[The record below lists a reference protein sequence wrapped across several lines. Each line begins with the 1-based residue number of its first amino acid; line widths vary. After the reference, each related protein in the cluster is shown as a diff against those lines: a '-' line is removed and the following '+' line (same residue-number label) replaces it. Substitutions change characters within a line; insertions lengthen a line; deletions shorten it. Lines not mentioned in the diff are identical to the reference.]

1 MILAYRKS
9 RNTLIAMLLVT
20 AVLTALILLLH
31 KSGFDGEREL
41 LAVIVASLGFFISI
55 SVSRLIMN
63 SEILSLRYMLT
74 NAIKLD
80 KCAVELERASR
91 KMKRKSE
98 DRFQTAVQAADAM
111 SMIGRADDA
120 VDLIISTASDNP
132 TPEHTTQALIS
143 ALRYSLLKGDMSA
156 ASDYAAKARKAVE
169 GLGNGIGK
177 GIYDK
182 ELRIFESFLSGE
194 ETMLSHRYHTA
205 ETELIKLEAAMLLSG
220 SNDIALKDECVRFI
234 SEPREDKL

>member
-9 RNTLIAMLLVT
+9 RNTLMAMLLVT

-80 KCAVELERASR
+80 KCAAELERASR

-98 DRFQTAVQAADAM
+98 DRFQTAAQAADAM

-120 VDLIISTASDNP
+120 VDLIISTASENP

-156 ASDYAAKARKAVE
+156 ASDYALKARKAVE
-169 GLGNGIGK
+169 GLGNGIGN
-177 GIYDK
+177 I
-182 ELRIFESFLSGE
+182 
-194 ETMLSHRYHTA
+194 
-205 ETELIKLEAAMLLSG
+205 LIAVK
-220 SNDIALKDECVRFI
+220 
-234 SEPREDKL
+234 

>member
-31 KSGFDGEREL
+31 ESGFDGEREL

-80 KCAVELERASR
+80 KCATELERASR
-91 KMKRKSE
+91 KMKKKSE
-98 DRFQTAVQAADAM
+98 DRFQTAAQAADAM

-120 VDLIISTASDNP
+120 VDLIISTASENP

-156 ASDYAAKARKAVE
+156 ASDYALKARKAVE

-205 ETELIKLEAAMLLSG
+205 ETELIKLEAAMLLSD
-220 SNDIALKDECVRFI
+220 SNDIALKDECIRFI